1 MGAEAPAD
9 PATAAA
15 AAAVEVA
22 TTGAASAKG
31 RTTHA
36 TESERAIETINL
48 VTWTPSGFT
57 TDMTTTTPAVGAGIR
72 AAETMTSIRNK
83 EAQGAQRF
91 GWRISIT
98 S

>member
-9 PATAAA
+9 PATAAAAA

-36 TESERAIETINL
+36 TESERY
-48 VTWTPSGFT
+48 V
-57 TDMTTTTPAVGAGIR
+57 DMIYSIHLAVGSLAGW
-72 AAETMTSIRNK
+72 T
-83 EAQGAQRF
+83 
-91 GWRISIT
+91 GWRLNLLWR
-98 S
+98 